1 VAYAGDHGGRAMS
14 GAAGRPRLGY
24 AVAAVALAGFL
35 FGFDTAVI
43 SGITDA
49 LRRVCQ
55 LSPDDLGRTVSS
67 ALWGTLV
74 GAVAGGVLGQRLGS
88 RTGLRLTALF
98 YVLSGIGCALAPG
111 WEWLIGFRV
120 MAGLAVGV
128 SSVLAPVYLA
138 EIAPAARRGRLVG
151 VFQLNIVLGIL
162 FAYVSNAGV
171 GALVADP
178 DLQWRWKLGATAV
191 PALVFL
197 ATMFVVPE
205 SPRWL
210 RARGRDAEA
219 GLAATALYGHADHE
233 ERSEVLAAD
242 SARIT
247 PARLWRE
254 AKRPIL
260 LAVSLAAVNQMTGIN
275 AILYYLNDIFA
286 AAGFGRLSADL
297 QSIAIGLTNLVFTFL
312 GMAVIDRLGRRPLL
326 IGGALAMAAMMGVA
340 ALVMMG
346 HLPKSLLLGVLVLF
360 IASFATTQGAVI
372 WVYLSEIFPTRF
384 RSAGQGIGAGAIWL
398 FDALVAQIFP
408 VLSAR
413 SASLPFLIFMGA
425 MLVQFVLVLVA
436 FPETKGVRLED
447 MEAHIGGGGRIKSKA
462 RA

>member
-1 VAYAGDHGGRAMS
+1 MARESFGLSEMNA
-14 GAAGRPRLGY
+14 RPRLGY

-35 FGFDTAVI
+35 FGFDTAVV

-49 LRRVCQ
+49 LRRVYR
-55 LSPDDLGRTVSS
+55 LSPDALGTTVGS

-88 RTGLRLTALF
+88 RAGLRLTAVF
-98 YVLSGIGCALAPG
+98 YVLSGVGSALAPG
-111 WEWLIGFRV
+111 WGWLIAFRV

-151 VFQLNIVLGIL
+151 VFQLMIVLGIL

-197 ATMFVVPE
+197 ATMFAVPE

-219 GLAATALYGHADHE
+219 GHAAARLYGHADRE
-233 ERSEVLAAD
+233 ERSEPVAAD
-242 SARIT
+242 PARVT
-247 PARLWRE
+247 LARLWRE

-260 LAVSLAAVNQMTGIN
+260 LAISLAALNQMTGIN
-275 AILYYLNDIFA
+275 AILYYLGDIFA

-297 QSIAIGLTNLVFTFL
+297 QSIAIGLTNALFTL
-312 GMAVIDRLGRRPLL
+312 AGMALIDRVGRRPLL
-326 IGGALAMAAMMGVA
+326 VGGALAMAAMMGVA

-346 HLPKSLLLGVLVLF
+346 ALPKSLLLGVLVVF

-384 RSAGQGIGAGAIWL
+384 RAAGQGIGAGAIWL
-398 FDALVAQIFP
+398 FDALVAQVFP

-413 SASLPFLIFMGA
+413 SASLPFLLFMGA
-425 MLVQFVLVLVA
+425 MLVQFGLVWVA
-436 FPETKGVRLED
+436 FPETKGVALED
-447 MEAHIGGGGRIKSKA
+447 MEARIAGGARGRA
-462 RA
+462 